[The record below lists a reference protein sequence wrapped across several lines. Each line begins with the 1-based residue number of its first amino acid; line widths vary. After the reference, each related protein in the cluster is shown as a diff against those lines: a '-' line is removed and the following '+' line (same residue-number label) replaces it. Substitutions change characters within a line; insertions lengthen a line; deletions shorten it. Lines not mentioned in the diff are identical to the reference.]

1 MSVRSVELLMAVA
14 LALLSVGIMI
24 KATDGLSIW
33 WVPGTGPG
41 SGVWPFW
48 LSAMMLVSCLVII
61 VRWFLGVTPQS
72 RSREPFMDVHGA
84 TVVGITVSAL
94 FMLILG
100 MYLIGIYFSMI
111 LFLIFYLRVLGRH
124 TWVLSAALTIG
135 IPVFVFFLFEY
146 ALTIP
151 LPKGEWIPDQVY
163 IPLYRIMYGY

>member
-1 MSVRSVELLMAVA
+1 MSVRAVELLMAVA
-14 LALLSVGIMI
+14 LALLSIGIMV

-48 LSAMMLVSCLVII
+48 LSLLMLLSCLTII

-72 RSREPFMDVHGA
+72 RSTEVFMDSHAAQVI
-84 TVVGITVSAL
+84 GITVAAL

-100 MYLIGIYFSMI
+100 MYYIGIYFALI
-111 LFLIFYLRVLGRH
+111 LFLLFYLRVLGGH
-124 TWVLSAALTIG
+124 SWLLTLVLMLG
-135 IPVFVFFLFEY
+135 IPAFLFFFFEY

-151 LPKGEWIPDQVY
+151 LPKGEWIPSQVY
-163 IPLYRIMYGY
+163 LPLYRIMYGF

>member
-1 MSVRSVELLMAVA
+1 MTVRAAELLMAIV
-14 LALLSVGIMI
+14 LALMSVGIMV

-33 WVPGTGPG
+33 WVPGRGPG

-72 RSREPFMDVHGA
+72 RSREPFMDSHAAVI
-84 TVVGITVSAL
+84 VGVTIAAL
-94 FMLILG
+94 FLLILG
-100 MYLIGIYFSMI
+100 MYAIGIYFSMI
-111 LFLIFYLRVLGRH
+111 LFLLFYLRVLGKH
-124 TWVLSAALTIG
+124 SWLLTVSLMLG

-151 LPKGEWIPDQVY
+151 LPKGAWIPDQVY